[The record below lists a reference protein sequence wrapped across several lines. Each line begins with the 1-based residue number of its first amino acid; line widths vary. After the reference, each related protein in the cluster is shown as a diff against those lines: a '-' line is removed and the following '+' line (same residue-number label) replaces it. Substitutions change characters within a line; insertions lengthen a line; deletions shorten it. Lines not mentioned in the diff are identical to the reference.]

1 LKAVSERRDAH
12 RYELELE
19 APGGSEVRL
28 GVRINRN
35 GVRVSGAELAG
46 ATMRVRF
53 PAGDGYQRTSV
64 VFTW

>member
-1 LKAVSERRDAH
+1 VGERRDAH

-28 GVRINRN
+28 AVRVNRN
-35 GVRVSGAELAG
+35 GVKVSGAELAG
-46 ATMRVRF
+46 TTMRVKF